1 MIEGIKKNIVN
12 GKNMSRWK
20 NAIVNSIGKWLFTS
34 PYKTLINTLIEIG
47 NSAWLIQIGNP
58 EKKSIRNIVL
68 LFSAYWSETSTIM
81 ELFCENS

>member
-1 MIEGIKKNIVN
+1 MIEGIEKNIVN

-58 EKKSIRNIVL
+58 EKKSIRNFML